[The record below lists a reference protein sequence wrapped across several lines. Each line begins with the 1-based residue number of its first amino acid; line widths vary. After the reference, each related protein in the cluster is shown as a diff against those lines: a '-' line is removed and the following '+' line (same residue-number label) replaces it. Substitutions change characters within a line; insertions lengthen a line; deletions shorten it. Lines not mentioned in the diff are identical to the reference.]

1 LVHQLKIS
9 NLPDPLAVEPDE
21 VAAVGASAEVAAVGS
36 AAVVGASAAAAVGWA
51 ALLLDDA
58 FEDALEDALEDAFD
72 DSLDVLG
79 AVEPQAAS
87 SMARIAKGAN
97 NLSQR
102 WAYNIDYLC
111 LSRTA

>member
-58 FEDALEDALEDAFD
+58 FEDALEDAFD